1 MSPRRVKSK
10 TGDSR
15 AGNLPRRGER
25 FRTVTHSARETR
37 DLGRALARKLA
48 APCVILLE
56 GELGSGKTTL
66 AKGIVTGLGAAREEE
81 VTSPS
86 FTLVHE
92 YGEAGRVYHI
102 DLYRV
107 ETAQELSTLGLD
119 DVFARDAIVLIEW
132 GEKLGENVP
141 GSALRIQLEYAGNDD
156 RRISIQRLEG

>member
-1 MSPRRVKSK
+1 MTSRRLKER
-10 TGDSR
+10 D
-15 AGNLPRRGER
+15 AARRPEHFLEDGAPIE
-25 FRTVTHSARETR
+25 TVTHSARETQQF
-37 DLGRALARKLA
+37 GRALAKKLVP
-48 APCVILLE
+48 PCLILLQ

-92 YGEAGRVYHI
+92 YGGEGRVYHI

-119 DVFARDAIVLIEW
+119 DIFARDAVVLVEW
-132 GEKLGENVP
+132 GEKLGANVP
-141 GSALRIQLEYAGNDD
+141 RPALEIQLEYAENDD
-156 RRISIQRLEG
+156 RRITVKRLET